1 MARHGHM
8 PRISD
13 EQLGY
18 PASKPVFSGLFKEL
32 AGDGARWA
40 DAELA
45 LTRAEAGALLQ
56 RYMTALAVVSMAIA
70 AIIAAVVILA
80 QACVIALLPYV
91 NEQVSANLI
100 VGFTLI
106 GLVMV
111 LALIARLL
119 LSNKTRPMSLIF
131 RWLAGADAPGR
142 TAK

>member
-1 MARHGHM
+1 MARHGLM

-45 LTRAEAGALLQ
+45 LTRAEASVLLQ
-56 RYMTALAVVSMAIA
+56 RYVAGLAVASAGFA

-80 QACVIALLPYV
+80 QACVMALLPYV
-91 NEQVSANLI
+91 DGQVSANLI

-106 GLVMV
+106 GLVIF
-111 LALIARLL
+111 LALTARHLL
-119 LSNKTRPMSLIF
+119 ANKTRPMSLIF
-131 RWLAGADAPGR
+131 RWLAGADDPGR
-142 TAK
+142 TSK

>member
-1 MARHGHM
+1 M

-45 LTRAEAGALLQ
+45 LTRAEASVLLQ
-56 RYMTALAVVSMAIA
+56 RYVAGLAVASAGFA

-80 QACVIALLPYV
+80 QACVMALLPYV
-91 NEQVSANLI
+91 DGQVSANLI

-106 GLVMV
+106 GLVIF
-111 LALIARLL
+111 LALTARHLL
-119 LSNKTRPMSLIF
+119 ANKTRPMSLIF
-131 RWLAGADAPGR
+131 RWLAGADDPGR
-142 TAK
+142 TSK

>member
-1 MARHGHM
+1 M
-8 PRISD
+8 PKVSA

-18 PASKPVFSGLFKEL
+18 PASKSLFSGLFKEL

-45 LTRAEAGALLQ
+45 LTRAEAGVLLQ
-56 RYMTALAVVSMAIA
+56 RYMAGLAVASMAIA
-70 AIIAAVVILA
+70 VIVAAAVILA

-91 NEQVSANLI
+91 NDQVSANLI

-111 LALIARLL
+111 LALTARHLL
-119 LSNKTRPMSLIF
+119 ASKTRPMSLIF
-131 RWLAGADAPGR
+131 RWFAGADAPER
-142 TAK
+142 TSK

>member
-8 PRISD
+8 PRISN

-18 PASKPVFSGLFKEL
+18 PASKPEFSGLFKEL

-45 LTRAEAGALLQ
+45 LTRAEASVLLQ
-56 RYMTALAVVSMAIA
+56 RYVAGLAVASAGFA

-80 QACVIALLPYV
+80 QACVMALLPYV
-91 NEQVSANLI
+91 DGQVSANLI

-106 GLVMV
+106 GLVIF
-111 LALIARLL
+111 LALTARHLL
-119 LSNKTRPMSLIF
+119 ANKTRPMSLIF
-131 RWLAGADAPGR
+131 RWLAGADDPGR
-142 TAK
+142 TSK

>member
-1 MARHGHM
+1 M

-45 LTRAEAGALLQ
+45 LTRAEASVLLQ
-56 RYMTALAVVSMAIA
+56 RYVAGLAVASAGFA

-80 QACVIALLPYV
+80 QACVMALLPYV
-91 NEQVSANLI
+91 DGQVSANLI

-106 GLVMV
+106 GLVIFLTLTARHL
-111 LALIARLL
+111 LA
-119 LSNKTRPMSLIF
+119 NKTRPMSLIF
-131 RWLAGADAPGR
+131 RWLAGADDPGR
-142 TAK
+142 TSK